1 MKKCMFVLLIL
12 SLFLTGCWD
21 RRELNEL
28 GIALAIGIDKVEDEY
43 QVTAQVVVPS
53 EISAKASTGRSPVT
67 LFQAKGETVYEA
79 LRKMTKN
86 SPRKIYPGHLRML
99 VIGED
104 LAEEGIGESLEL
116 LSRDWE
122 LRSDFYVVI
131 AKDVTAE
138 EILNVTTTLEAIP
151 ANKMFNTLKT
161 SETAWAATNGIILDE
176 LITDLTN
183 EGKEAV
189 LTGILVT
196 GNQEIGTSK
205 QNVES
210 ITPEARIIYD
220 ELAVFKKDKLLGWLT
235 EEESRGYND
244 ITNSVK
250 NTVSVISCPKEGKI
264 SIEII
269 QLKSDVKGKMN
280 KGKPEVDVNIKVKG
294 NVGDVEC
301 PINLSEPKTF
311 AELEKITEKKME
323 DTINQTIESVQ
334 KQYESDIFGFGEA
347 IHRSNPKEW
356 KKIKRQWR
364 DEGFSE
370 LSANVKVDVK
380 LQHTGT
386 VTNSYL
392 EDVKEI
398 K

>member
-1 MKKCMFVLLIL
+1 MFVLLIL

-28 GIALAIGIDKVEDEY
+28 GIALALGIDKVEDEY

-53 EISAKASTGRSPVT
+53 EISTKSSTGRSPVT
-67 LFQAKGETVYEA
+67 LFQANGETVYEA
-79 LRKMTKN
+79 LRKLTKN

-104 LAEEGIGESLEL
+104 LAEEGIGESLEF

-122 LRSDFYVVI
+122 FRSDFYVVI
-131 AKDVTAE
+131 AKDMTAE

-161 SETAWAATNGIILDE
+161 SEAAWAATSGIVLDE

-210 ITPEARIIYD
+210 ITPEARIVYD
-220 ELAVFKKDKLLGWLT
+220 QLAVFKKDKLLGWLT
-235 EEESRGYND
+235 EQESRGYND
-244 ITNSVK
+244 ITNTVE
-250 NTVSVISCPKEGKI
+250 NTISVISCPKEGKI

-269 QLKSDVKGKMN
+269 QLKSDIKGRVN

-301 PINLSEPKTF
+301 QINLSEPKTI
-311 AELEKITEKKME
+311 AELEKITKKDME
-323 DTINQTIESVQ
+323 DNINLTIETVQ

-356 KKIKRQWR
+356 KKIKEQW
-364 DEGFSE
+364 DKGGFSE
-370 LSANVKVDVK
+370 LTANVKVDVK

-386 VTNSYL
+386 AGNSFL
-392 EDVKEI
+392 DDVKET

>member
-28 GIALAIGIDKVEDEY
+28 GITLALGIDKVEDEY

-53 EISAKASTGRSPVT
+53 EISMKSSTGRSPVT
-67 LFQAKGETVYEA
+67 LYQANGETVYEA
-79 LRKMTKN
+79 LRKMTKT

-122 LRSDFYVVI
+122 LRSDFYVAI
-131 AKDVTAE
+131 AKDMTAE

-151 ANKMFNTLKT
+151 ANKMFNTLKA

-196 GNQEIGTSK
+196 GDQEIGTSK

-210 ITPEARIIYD
+210 ITPSARIQYD
-220 ELAVFKKDKLLGWLT
+220 DLAVFKKDKLLGWLT

-250 NTVSVISCPKEGKI
+250 NTVSVISCPKKGKI

-280 KGKPEVDVNIKVKG
+280 KGKPEVDVNIKLKG
-294 NVGDVEC
+294 NVGEVEC
-301 PINLSEPKTF
+301 PINLTEPKTI

-323 DTINQTIESVQ
+323 DSINQTIESVQ

-356 KKIKRQWR
+356 KKIKGQW
-364 DEGFSE
+364 DKGGFSE
-370 LSANVKVDVK
+370 LTANVKVAVK

-386 VTNSYL
+386 VGSSFL
-392 EDVKEI
+392 KDVKET

>member
-12 SLFLTGCWD
+12 SLLLTGCWD

-28 GIALAIGIDKVEDEY
+28 GITLALGIDKVEDEY

-53 EISAKASTGRSPVT
+53 EISTKSSTGRSPVT
-67 LFQAKGETVYEA
+67 LFQANGETVYEA
-79 LRKMTKN
+79 LRKLTKN

-116 LSRDWE
+116 MSRDWE
-122 LRSDFYVVI
+122 IRSDFYVVV
-131 AKDVTAE
+131 AKDMTAGE
-138 EILNVTTTLEAIP
+138 VLNVTTTLESIP
-151 ANKMFNTLKT
+151 ANKMFNTLET
-161 SETAWAATNGIILDE
+161 SDTTWAGTNAITLDE
-176 LITDLTN
+176 LIASLTSD
-183 EGKEAV
+183 GKEAV

-196 GNQEIGTSK
+196 GDQEIGTSK

-210 ITPEARIIYD
+210 ITPAARIVYD
-220 ELAVFKKDKLLGWLT
+220 DVAVFKKDKLVGWLT
-235 EEESRGYND
+235 ERESKGYSEIIND
-244 ITNSVK
+244 VQ
-250 NTVSVISCPKEGKI
+250 NTVTSISCPEEGKAT
-264 SIEII
+264 IEII
-269 QLKSDVKGKMN
+269 QLDSKMKGKIN

-294 NVGDVEC
+294 NIGEVEC
-301 PINLSEPKTF
+301 QINLTEQKSIV
-311 AELEKITEKKME
+311 ELEKITEKKLE
-323 DTINQTIESVQ
+323 ETINMTIESVQ

-356 KKIKRQWR
+356 KKIKEQWR

-386 VTNSYL
+386 VSNSYL
-392 EDVKEI
+392 EDVKD
-398 K
+398 

>member
-1 MKKCMFVLLIL
+1 MFVLLIL

-28 GIALAIGIDKVEDEY
+28 GITLALGIDKVEDEY

-53 EISAKASTGRSPVT
+53 EISMKSSTGRSPVT
-67 LFQAKGETVYEA
+67 LYQANGETVYEA
-79 LRKMTKN
+79 LRKMTKT

-122 LRSDFYVVI
+122 LRSDFYVAI
-131 AKDVTAE
+131 AKDMTAE

-151 ANKMFNTLKT
+151 ANKMFNTLKA
-161 SETAWAATNGIILDE
+161 SETSWAATNGIILDE

-196 GNQEIGTSK
+196 GDQEIGTSK

-210 ITPEARIIYD
+210 ITPSARIQYD
-220 ELAVFKKDKLLGWLT
+220 DLAVFKKDKLLGWLT

-294 NVGDVEC
+294 NVGDIEC
-301 PINLSEPKTF
+301 PINLTEPKTI
-311 AELEKITEKKME
+311 AELEKITEKKLE
-323 DTINQTIESVQ
+323 DSINQTIESVQ

-356 KKIKRQWR
+356 KKIKGQW
-364 DEGFSE
+364 DKGGFSE
-370 LSANVKVDVK
+370 LTANVKVDVK

-386 VTNSYL
+386 VINSYL
-392 EDVKEI
+392 EDVKD
-398 K
+398 

>member
-1 MKKCMFVLLIL
+1 MFVLLIL

-28 GIALAIGIDKVEDEY
+28 GIALALGIDKVEDEY

-67 LFQAKGETVYEA
+67 LFQASGETVYEA
-79 LRKMTKN
+79 LRKITKN

-104 LAEEGIGESLEL
+104 LAKEGIGESLEL

-122 LRSDFYVVI
+122 TRSDFYVVI
-131 AKDVTAE
+131 AKDLTAE
-138 EILNVTTTLEAIP
+138 EVLNVTTTLEAIP
-151 ANKMFNTLKT
+151 ANKMFNTLKA
-161 SETAWAATNGIILDE
+161 SEKAWAATHGAILDE
-176 LITDLTN
+176 LITDLTD

-205 QNVES
+205 QNIES
-210 ITPEARIIYD
+210 ITPEARIVYD
-220 ELAVFKKDKLLGWLT
+220 QLAVFKKDKLVGWLT
-235 EEESRGYND
+235 EQESKGYNG
-244 ITNSVK
+244 IVNKVQ
-250 NTVSVISCPKEGKI
+250 NTVTPISCPEEGKAT
-264 SIEII
+264 IEII
-269 QLKSDVKGKMN
+269 QLDSKMKGKIN
-280 KGKPEVDVNIKVKG
+280 KGKPEVDVNVKVKG
-294 NVGDVEC
+294 NIGEVEC
-301 PINLSEPKTF
+301 RINLSEQKSIV
-311 AELEKITEKKME
+311 ELEKITEKKME
-323 DTINQTIESVQ
+323 ETINMTIESVQ

-356 KKIKRQWR
+356 KKIKEQWR

-386 VTNSYL
+386 VINSYL
-392 EDVKEI
+392 EDVKD
-398 K
+398 